1 MSDDDN
7 IFLKTYFEKYI
18 DLTNNDLNNLKIK
31 IESDDNS
38 EKFVNLLNIPYLKKE
53 GFIIYSG
60 SNCIDLY
67 GKLYKNGIENDKV
80 SKLFKKFIEEEIV
93 LGFKKTSPY
102 ALTPSKSNY
111 SDVGLDLTAIGIS
124 KKINDDTFLCKTGIS
139 LEIPIGYYVEIVPRS
154 SISKTGFML
163 ANSIGI
169 IDCSY
174 KGELLIALTKIN
186 KNINDPEF
194 PMRCCQIIMKKQIY
208 PIMKELTEISESSR
222 GDGGFGST
230 G

>member
-1 MSDDDN
+1 MSDN
-7 IFLKTYFEKYI
+7 IFIKEYFEKFV
-18 DLTNNDLNNLKIK
+18 DLTNNNQNILKIK
-31 IESDDNS
+31 IDTDENS
-38 EKFVNLLNIPYLKKE
+38 EKFINHLNIPYLKKE

-67 GKLYKNGIENDKV
+67 GKLYNDGIKNDEV
-80 SKLFKKFIEEEIV
+80 MKLFRKFIEEEIE
-93 LGFKKTSPY
+93 LGFKKISPD

-139 LEIPIGYYVEIVPRS
+139 LEIPTGYYVEIVPRS
-154 SISKTGFML
+154 SISKSGFML
-163 ANSIGI
+163 ANSVGI

-186 KNINDPEF
+186 KNVEDPVF
-194 PMRCCQIIMKKQIY
+194 PFRCCQIIMKKQIY
-208 PIMKELTEISESSR
+208 PIMKEITEISESSR
-222 GDGGFGST
+222 GEGGFGST